1 MITCSTCQTENPDT
15 AGCCDSCGAQVGTLG
30 DARRTLTAADKPKMP
45 GWRPIIRVV
54 VALFVFGA
62 LLAVLVSCSGNDAT
76 STATA
81 VVDPAENARPTETSG
96 PADERSSAF
105 VEYADAV
112 VYELLYMSDGM
123 TRTSELLRQPD
134 LDDQGWIAELASA
147 IVTIRRAYKALEEMD
162 VAPEFQDLHDV
173 VLDSTVDCYDAMDH
187 LVSGIDNGDAE
198 ELERANELI
207 VSCSRKMGEASELL
221 KSTQE

>member
-1 MITCSTCQTENPDT
+1 MRTCSTCQTENSDT
-15 AGCCDSCGAQVGTLG
+15 AECCDNCGAQLGTCG
-30 DARRTLTAADKPKMP
+30 DARRTLASAEKPKRP
-45 GWRPIIRVV
+45 RWRPIVRTV
-54 VALFVFGA
+54 VALFVLA
-62 LLAVLVSCSGNDAT
+62 AILAVLVSCSGNDAA

-81 VVDPAENARPTETSG
+81 VADPTEEAQPTETSS
-96 PADERSSAF
+96 PADEPSSAF

-123 TRTSELLRQPD
+123 TRTSELLQNPD
-134 LDDQGWIAELASA
+134 LKDQDWITELASA

-173 VLDSTVDCYDAMDH
+173 VLDSTVDCYDAMDY

-198 ELERANELI
+198 ELARANELI
-207 VSCSRKMGEASELL
+207 ESCNQKMGEASELL
-221 KSTQE
+221 GSAQE